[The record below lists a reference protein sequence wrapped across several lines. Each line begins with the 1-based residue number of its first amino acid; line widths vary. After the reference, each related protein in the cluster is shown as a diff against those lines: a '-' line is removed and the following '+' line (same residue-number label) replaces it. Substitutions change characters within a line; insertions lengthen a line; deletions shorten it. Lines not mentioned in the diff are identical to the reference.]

1 MHNHYVTLQKKKSTL
16 ATVWK
21 KGLHRYEKNKVGEPV
36 TLVQSNRHQ
45 IFSTVLDNHI
55 QRYKPKKIVLR
66 PQQLR
71 KKDSKPNVI
80 LSEHRVLK
88 SGKEHLVAIV
98 GTAQL
103 WNSPVGALAFPSLLS
118 SVSCS
123 LNLLAAAISAR
134 LAAFICCICERRGEL
149 RTPDSRLLTGPTIST
164 LLALHLKHNKK

>member
-1 MHNHYVTLQKKKSTL
+1 V
-16 ATVWK
+16 
-21 KGLHRYEKNKVGEPV
+21 RNKIGE
-36 TLVQSNRHQ
+36 LV
-45 IFSTVLDNHI
+45 ILI
-55 QRYKPKKIVLR
+55 QRNCHKIFFTVPPGKALFKGTNRKKLCFA

-88 SGKEHLVAIV
+88 SGEEHLEAFV

-118 SVSCS
+118 SDSCS

-134 LAAFICCICERRGEL
+134 LAAFNCCIWERRGEL